1 MQSSYQIVNLQ
12 DFFHQYSQSSNR
24 GYYRQHVYPDSGC
37 GIRLRAFWYRDRRR
51 INRDRDD
58 GKRDSGDVQ
67 ESIDRAR
74 EHQSFTRFA
83 KASNSCLL

>member
-24 GYYRQHVYPDSGC
+24 GHYRQHVHPDWGC
-37 GIRLRAFWYRDRRR
+37 GIRLRAYRYRDRRR
-51 INRDRDD
+51 INRNRDD
-58 GKRDSGDVQ
+58 GERDSGDVQ
-67 ESIDRAR
+67 ESSDRAR